1 MHRKVLVPVTPGQT
15 IVNKCLI
22 SIFERH
28 HCGERFVTRYFADL
42 CGLSWSLSQ
51 APFGVG
57 LPFQNDLDRIGRCR
71 RRFEFTYLL
80 LLIFGLRA
88 LERFGSLAEFAR
100 LNLIASVSGSKKAGG
115 RAKACCHGCPMPVAL
130 SLSLSLSLKVLP
142 FRPLPVSLLPTYS
155 FSCILDPGTLAWHVS
170 CSGFFLSFHSRL
182 SQHQI
187 FSISESELVYKKS
200 ELNLIVF

>member
-22 SIFERH
+22 STFERH

-130 SLSLSLSLKVLP
+130 SLSLSLSQSSSLP
-142 FRPLPVSLLPTYS
+142 PP
-155 FSCILDPGTLAWHVS
+155 A
-170 CSGFFLSFHSRL
+170 RL
-182 SQHQI
+182 SPPNVFI
-187 FSISESELVYKKS
+187 FLYSGSRNLGMACLLLWVFPLFPLSVISAPNIQY
-200 ELNLIVF
+200 F